1 MNKIVILGC
10 GYIGTNVANYIATH
24 YEEEIYVLGY
34 KNEYVEYLDKKIQFR
49 EIAIQDIDM
58 KNKDIFEDAICID
71 ATGNINA
78 TSSSNIA
85 GIKCLENCMQKVKLI
100 YILYKLKIK
109 KYIFLSSG
117 GTIYGDSLK
126 RHKENEKSNPLN
138 VYALEKTILEQFLNI
153 NYIENH
159 DFNYLILRISNPY
172 GGIVTPNKKQGI
184 IDVTIN
190 KAIKGEVIDFYG
202 DMDNVRDYIYI
213 DDLSEAIYQLL
224 LSDKVNDIYNIGT
237 GVGYSIREVFKQI
250 EKTCNIKIKIKK
262 CDAIK
267 PINIKTNV
275 LNIQKLKKDIN
286 FFPSISLKEG
296 IERIKNQKI
305 AKVE

>member
-24 YEEEIYVLGY
+24 YEDEIYVVGY
-34 KNEYVEYLDKKIQFR
+34 KNEYVDYLNSKVQFKEIPIQEIDGKDKELF
-49 EIAIQDIDM
+49 QD
-58 KNKDIFEDAICID
+58 AVCID

-85 GIKCLENCMQKVKLI
+85 GIKCLENCIQKVQLIHKL
-100 YILYKLKIK
+100 YELNIK

-172 GGIVTPNKKQGI
+172 GGIVSPHKKQGI
-184 IDVTIN
+184 IDVTIQ
-190 KAIKGEVIDFYG
+190 KAIRGEVIDFYG

-213 DDLSEAIYQLL
+213 DDLSEAIYQLIV
-224 LSDKVNDIYNIGT
+224 SNRVNEIYNIGT
-237 GVGYSIREVFKQI
+237 GIGYSIKEVFKQI
-250 EKTCNIKIKIKK
+250 EKTYNIKIKIRK

-267 PINIKTNV
+267 AINIRTNI
-275 LNIQKLKKDIN
+275 LNIHKLKRDIN
-286 FFPSISLKEG
+286 FSPSITLKEG
-296 IERIKNQKI
+296 IERIKNEKN
-305 AKVE
+305 

>member
-1 MNKIVILGC
+1 MSKIVILGC

-24 YEEEIYVLGY
+24 YEEEIYVIGY
-34 KNEYVEYLDKKIQFR
+34 KNEYVDYLNQKVQFKEIPIQEIDVKDKELF
-49 EIAIQDIDM
+49 QD
-58 KNKDIFEDAICID
+58 AVCID

-85 GIKCLENCMQKVKLI
+85 GIQCLENCIQKVQLIHKL
-100 YILYKLKIK
+100 YELNIK

-172 GGIVTPNKKQGI
+172 GGIVSPHKKQGI
-184 IDVTIN
+184 IDVTIQ
-190 KAIKGEVIDFYG
+190 KAINGEVIDFYG

-213 DDLSEAIYQLL
+213 DDLSEAIYQLIV
-224 LSDKVNDIYNIGT
+224 SNKVNEIYNIGT

-250 EKTCNIKIKIKK
+250 EKTYQTKIKIKK
-262 CDAIK
+262 CDAVK
-267 PINIKTNV
+267 AINIRTNV
-275 LNIQKLKKDIN
+275 LNIHKLKRDIN
-286 FFPSISLKEG
+286 FSPSITLKEG
-296 IERIKNQKI
+296 IERIKNE
-305 AKVE
+305 KV